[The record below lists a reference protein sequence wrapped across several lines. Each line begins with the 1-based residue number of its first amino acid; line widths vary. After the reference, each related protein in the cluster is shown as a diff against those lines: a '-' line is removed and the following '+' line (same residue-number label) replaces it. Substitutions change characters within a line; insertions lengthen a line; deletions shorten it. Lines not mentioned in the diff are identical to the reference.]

1 VTSDTASAERGRKYW
16 IGVVSRAHVLIGVEG
31 GFAQVNHGKKAPLLR
46 MRAGDGLAYYSP
58 KTDYPDGEPL
68 QAFTA
73 VGVVRTGDVYQA
85 DMGGGFEPFRV
96 DVDWLPCDEAPIRP
110 LLEQLSF
117 IRDPAHWGAA
127 FRFGHLEVPEA
138 DFRLI
143 AGAMG
148 ADLTDLGLT

>member
-1 VTSDTASAERGRKYW
+1 MTGGSGRRFW
-16 IGVVSRAHVLIGVEG
+16 IGVASRAHVLIGVEG
-31 GFAQVNHGKKAPLLR
+31 GFAQVNHGKKAPLQR
-46 MRAGDGLAYYSP
+46 MGAGDGLLYYSP

-73 VGVVRTGDVYQA
+73 IGLVRTGDVYRA

-96 DVDWLPCDEAPIRP
+96 DVDWLAGDEAPIRP
-110 LLEQLSF
+110 LIAHLSF

-127 FRFGHLEVPEA
+127 FRFGHLEAPEA

-143 AGAMG
+143 AEAMG
-148 ADLTDLGLT
+148 ADLRALDLT